1 MATKGEDEDEVL
13 GSNTHW
19 KDSDVDAF
27 IALHG
32 EKEPKFVK
40 NGKKKVLY
48 IALQSFK
55 VGPIGAFL

>member
-40 NGKKKVLY
+40 NGKK
-48 IALQSFK
+48 
-55 VGPIGAFL
+55 